1 MNIRKRIIDLLKGSF
16 IDNGYVYAM
25 WLEGSDGLGRADG
38 YSDLDF
44 WFDVEDGY
52 ENEILDKC
60 IEILQ
65 TIDELDFIQKYEHPH
80 PKIFQK
86 NLHIKGT
93 SEYLMLDICVQ
104 SHSRGSEG
112 CTFVENDIA
121 EYPFILFDK
130 ANVINIIKEPENDLE
145 AIKKIYNESIDRF
158 SQQSRILKYIY
169 RAKYLEAFAY
179 YQKYAC
185 QPIVN
190 LLRIAYTP
198 RHIEYGLVHI
208 SDHLPRE
215 IVDKVELLYKVS
227 TLDDIKNNLHYAEK
241 LFDEAKAY
249 ADDLISRTEIKG

>member
-1 MNIRKRIIDLLKGSF
+1 MNIRNRIIDLLKNSF
-16 IDNGYVYAM
+16 TNKEYVYAM
-25 WLEGSDGLGRADG
+25 WLEGSDGLGKADE

-52 ENEILDKC
+52 ENTVLDEC

-65 TIDELDFIQKYEHPH
+65 TIDKLDFIQNYEHPH

-86 NLHIKGT
+86 NMHISGT

-112 CTFVENDIA
+112 CTFAENDIA
-121 EYPFILFDK
+121 EYPLILFDK
-130 ANVINIIKEPENDLE
+130 ANVINIIKEPDIDLE
-145 AIKKIYNESIDRF
+145 LIKKIYDECIDRF

-169 RAKYLEAFAY
+169 RAKYPEAFAY

-208 SDHLPRE
+208 SDHLPKDAVNKIE
-215 IVDKVELLYKVS
+215 ALYKINS
-227 TLDDIKNNLHYAEK
+227 LDDIKNNLQDAGK
-241 LFDEAKAY
+241 LFYEAKNY
-249 ADDLISRTEIKG
+249 ADDLIKGMEKKL

>member
-1 MNIRKRIIDLLKGSF
+1 MDIRNRIIDLLRNSF
-16 IDNGYVYAM
+16 IDKEYVYAL
-25 WLEGSDGLGRADG
+25 WLEGSDGLGKADE

-52 ENEILDKC
+52 ENLVLDKC
-60 IEILQ
+60 IEVLQ
-65 TIDELDFIQKYEHPH
+65 TIDKLDFVEHYDHPH

-86 NLHIKGT
+86 NMHISGT

-104 SHSRGSEG
+104 SHSRGNEG

-121 EYPFILFDK
+121 EYPLVLFDK
-130 ANVINIIKEPENDLE
+130 ANVINIIKQPDNDLE
-145 AIKKIYNESIDRF
+145 LIKKTYDECIDRF

-169 RAKYLEAFAY
+169 RGKYLEAFAY

-190 LLRIAYTP
+190 LLRIIYTP

-208 SDHLPRE
+208 SDHFPKE
-215 IVDKVELLYKVS
+215 TINKIEVLYKVS
-227 TLDDIKNNLHYAEK
+227 NLDDIKNNLQYANK
-241 LFDEAKAY
+241 LFYELKINVDN
-249 ADDLISRTEIKG
+249 LLHRMEI

>member
-1 MNIRKRIIDLLKGSF
+1 MNIRNRIIDLLKKSF
-16 IDNGYVYAM
+16 IDKEYVYAM
-25 WLEGSDGLGRADG
+25 WLEGSDGLGKADE

-52 ENEILDKC
+52 ENIVLDEC
-60 IEILQ
+60 IKTLQ
-65 TIDELDFIQKYEHPH
+65 TIDKLDFIQSYEHPH

-86 NLHIKGT
+86 NMHISGT

-112 CTFVENDIA
+112 CTFAENDIA
-121 EYPFILFDK
+121 EYPLILFDK
-130 ANVINIIKEPENDLE
+130 ANVINIIKESDIDLE
-145 AIKKIYNESIDRF
+145 LIKKIYDECIDRF

-190 LLRIAYTP
+190 LLRIIYTP

-208 SDHLPRE
+208 SDHLPKDE
-215 IVDKVELLYKVS
+215 VNKIEALYKINS
-227 TLDDIKNNLHYAEK
+227 LDDIKNNLQYAEK
-241 LFDEAKAY
+241 LFYEAKNY
-249 ADDLISRTEIKG
+249 ADDLIKGMEKKL